1 MSKLTIKKYQEYLE
15 NVYKNRN
22 NDQGLFIKLV
32 EEIGEVAEQI
42 SIRDGRKDGD
52 KEAVIEELGKE
63 LADVIHYTIAI
74 AGVNGIDLEKVILE
88 KDLSAAI
95 KYQHSTN
102 LMEYIEQTAKNDQY
116 TARKH
121 LLYEYVQSTIGHG
134 KVSEM
139 MGTESSDC

>member
-1 MSKLTIKKYQEYLE
+1 MSKLTIKKYQDYLE

-52 KEAVIEELGKE
+52 TKTVLEELGQE

-102 LMEYIEQTAKNDQY
+102 LMEYIEQTAKHD
-116 TARKH
+116 
-121 LLYEYVQSTIGHG
+121 
-134 KVSEM
+134 
-139 MGTESSDC
+139 

>member
-1 MSKLTIKKYQEYLE
+1 MSRLTLKLYQEYLE
-15 NVYKNRN
+15 DVYKNRK

-52 KEAVIEELGKE
+52 KETVLEELGKE

-95 KYQHSTN
+95 KYNHTTN
-102 LMEYIEQTAKNDQY
+102 LTEFLQKTAKND
-116 TARKH
+116 
-121 LLYEYVQSTIGHG
+121 
-134 KVSEM
+134 
-139 MGTESSDC
+139 

>member
-32 EEIGEVAEQI
+32 EEIGEVAQQI

-102 LMEYIEQTAKNDQY
+102 LMEYIEQTAKND
-116 TARKH
+116 
-121 LLYEYVQSTIGHG
+121 
-134 KVSEM
+134 
-139 MGTESSDC
+139 

>member
-1 MSKLTIKKYQEYLE
+1 MSIAIFLEREKMSKLTIKKYQEYLE

-42 SIRDGRKDGD
+42 SIRDRRKDGD

-95 KYQHSTN
+95 KYQHSRN
-102 LMEYIEQTAKNDQY
+102 LMEYIEQTAKND
-116 TARKH
+116 
-121 LLYEYVQSTIGHG
+121 
-134 KVSEM
+134 
-139 MGTESSDC
+139 

>member
-63 LADVIHYTIAI
+63 LADVIPFTPAIAI
-74 AGVNGIDLEKVILE
+74 V
-88 KDLSAAI
+88 
-95 KYQHSTN
+95 
-102 LMEYIEQTAKNDQY
+102 
-116 TARKH
+116 
-121 LLYEYVQSTIGHG
+121 
-134 KVSEM
+134 
-139 MGTESSDC
+139 